1 MWFLNVCHAASRC
14 IRHHLPLPGCF
25 VSSGFIHQMQRSLL
39 YSKPVVLRDNLG
51 EGEGTSLLELSLQDF
66 VADASDFAFLA
77 LDC

>member
-1 MWFLNVCHAASRC
+1 M
-14 IRHHLPLPGCF
+14 
-25 VSSGFIHQMQRSLL
+25 
-39 YSKPVVLRDNLG
+39 VLRDILGEGEG

>member
-1 MWFLNVCHAASRC
+1 MYAMHHHIG
-14 IRHHLPLPGCF
+14 IRHHLSLPGSF

-39 YSKPVVLRDNLG
+39 CGKPVVLWDNLGEG

-66 VADASDFAFLA
+66 VADSSDFAFLT